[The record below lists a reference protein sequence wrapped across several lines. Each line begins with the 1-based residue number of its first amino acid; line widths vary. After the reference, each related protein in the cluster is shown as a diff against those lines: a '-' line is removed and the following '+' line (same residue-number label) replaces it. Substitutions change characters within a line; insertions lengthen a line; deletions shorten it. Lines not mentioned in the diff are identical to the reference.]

1 MTLRGVENAKFRRQ
15 VVPGDQLR
23 LEVSLDRR
31 RGAIVRAKGA
41 ASVDGQ
47 MVAEA
52 DLILVVGDDDV
63 MIDSTAR
70 VHPKAR
76 VGAGT
81 IIGPHAV
88 IGPDVVLGQRCR
100 IGASAVIDGWTTVGD
115 ESEIYPFASIGLPP
129 QDLKYKGEPTTLEIG
144 KRNIFREFVT
154 IHRGTAGGGG
164 RTTIGDGN
172 LFMGYVHIAHD
183 CHVGSHTIFGPHAT
197 LGGHV
202 SVEDFANI
210 SAGSAVHQFCRV
222 GRHAFIGGYS
232 VVTKDA
238 LPYARTVGS
247 RPARIFGAN
256 TIGLMRRGFSQGNRD
271 QVEARVS
278 LPAAVE
284 VEYEPGTRANRAG
297 SGARLSRGGLPGAL
311 HSHRAA
317 RGHAETRPQGGR
329 SLRRRRMK
337 LGLIAGNGQ
346 FPFLVLDA
354 ARAMGH
360 DVTIVAIQDE
370 AFPALETAAAKPP
383 AAAVHWV
390 TLGQLGKCLNHLER
404 AGCTRAVMAGQVKH
418 TKIFG
423 GVIPDLTMLSV
434 FARLRARNT
443 DALIAAVAD
452 VMREHGIELLD
463 STSFLAPLIA
473 RSGVLTRRSPEL
485 RRAGQSRVRLPHG

>member
-1 MTLRGVENAKFRRQ
+1 LPSFLPRAIGRLSFRYPSLLIDSVTEHEPGRRIVVFKNVTVNEEFFQGHFPGAPLMPGVLMIETLAQAATLLLLGGSEQQRFDPSHGRSAGRVTLRGVENAKFRRQ

-23 LEVSLDRR
+23 LEVALDRR

-47 MVAEA
+47 MVSEA
-52 DLILVVGDDDV
+52 DLILVVGDDDA

-81 IIGPHAV
+81 IIGPYAV
-88 IGPDVVLGQRCR
+88 IGPHVVLGQRCR

-172 LFMGYVHIAHD
+172 LFMGYVHVAHD

-202 SVEDFANI
+202 SVEDFTNI

-238 LPYARTVGS
+238 LPYAVTVGS

-256 TIGLMRRGFSQGNRD
+256 TIGLMRRGFSKDTVTKLKRAYRYLVQSKLNTSQALAQIEQD
-271 QVEARVS
+271 
-278 LPAAVE
+278 PALACPE
-284 VEYEPGTRANRAG
+284 VAYLVQFIHTAP
-297 SGARLSRGGLPGAL
+297 RGV
-311 HSHRAA
+311 
-317 RGHAETRPQGGR
+317 T
-329 SLRRRRMK
+329 LRRSRK
-337 LGLIAGNGQ
+337 AE
-346 FPFLVLDA
+346 DHA
-354 ARAMGH
+354 AE
-360 DVTIVAIQDE
+360 DE
-370 AFPALETAAAKPP
+370 
-383 AAAVHWV
+383 
-390 TLGQLGKCLNHLER
+390 
-404 AGCTRAVMAGQVKH
+404 
-418 TKIFG
+418 
-423 GVIPDLTMLSV
+423 
-434 FARLRARNT
+434 
-443 DALIAAVAD
+443 
-452 VMREHGIELLD
+452 
-463 STSFLAPLIA
+463 
-473 RSGVLTRRSPEL
+473 
-485 RRAGQSRVRLPHG
+485 